1 MQAFKCALRVM
12 RGNLTFLIV
21 YIVGLSFMGMFM
33 AQSFHFEPAENMLEQ
48 SNAEFSVV
56 DRDGSTLSRGLEEF
70 LEERGVAVEV
80 EDSRVAFQDAVAK
93 GQTDYLL
100 VVPEGYEAAFR
111 EAALAGEE
119 APQMEVIYSYYA
131 ADGALVDEAVNAY
144 LSSVRT
150 LIVADS
156 EESMANVVSQASSIM
171 EERADVE
178 VIATNAGM
186 SEADRFVFYLQW
198 STYTLF
204 AGIVVCIGLLIATM
218 NRADVRR
225 RNLASPMS
233 YAAYN
238 MQLALACAVIAFA
251 ACAWTFGLGL
261 VAFPDAAA
269 TIGVEGL
276 AWSGLCLLAYSFMA
290 LAFGFMLGQFGVST
304 LMCNAIGNI
313 FGMVISFLGGVW
325 ISLDL
330 LTPEV
335 LAIAHWLPGYWYTD
349 ACTLASHLPAGDL
362 QPLLVDLGV
371 LVLFALAFLSIG
383 LVAAKKRLQTSEA
396 GGNRAAETAPVYA

>member
-21 YIVGLSFMGMFM
+21 YIVGLSFMGIFM
-33 AQSFHFEPAENMLEQ
+33 AQSFHFEPAEDMLEQ
-48 SNAEFSVV
+48 TNAEFSIV
-56 DRDGSTLSRGLEEF
+56 DRDDSALSRGLEEF
-70 LEERGVAVEV
+70 LEESGVPVAV
-80 EDSRVAFQDAVAK
+80 EDSRTAFQDAVAK
-93 GQTDYLL
+93 GSTDYLL
-100 VVPEGYEAAFR
+100 VVPEGYEDAFR
-111 EAALAGEE
+111 EAALADEE
-119 APQMEVIYSYYA
+119 APQMDVVYSYYA

-144 LSSVRT
+144 LASVRT
-150 LIVADS
+150 LILADPG
-156 EESMANVVSQASSIM
+156 ESMANAVSQASSAM
-171 EERADVE
+171 EERADVGL
-178 VIATNAGM
+178 IATNKGM

-233 YAAYN
+233 YASYN
-238 MQLALACAVIAFA
+238 VQLALSCAVIALA
-251 ACAWTFGLGL
+251 ACAWTFVLGL
-261 VAFPDAAA
+261 VSFPAAA
-269 TIGVEGL
+269 ASIGAAGL
-276 AWSGLCLLAYSFMA
+276 VWSGLCLLAYSFMA

-304 LMCNAIGNI
+304 LMCNAFGNI
-313 FGMVISFLGGVW
+313 FGMVISFLGGAW

-335 LAIAHWLPGYWYTD
+335 LAIAHWLPGFWYTD
-349 ACTLASHLPAGDL
+349 ACQLAAHMSASSL
-362 QPLLVDLGV
+362 QPLLLDLGV